1 LLLLLCG
8 TLAYLFIAALHYL
21 VFKEI
26 IFYIVVI
33 PVVLISFNLAF
44 ERKQIFSSKEKE
56 DKTPKESLL
65 AGIKYKSRDGFKA
78 IHPLLAA
85 LIILMLAYIFHVIFF
100 VFGELYTNYF
110 KHFSKPF

>member
-1 LLLLLCG
+1 VR
-8 TLAYLFIAALHYL
+8 YLGLPLYCCSSL
-21 VFKEI
+21 PGLKEI